1 MDVEARRGVLESI
14 RALSAAGKTIV
25 LTTHYLEEAD
35 QLAHRIVVIDHGVV
49 IADATPREIKS
60 RIPSKRVNFSVE
72 TAVGESTFNGLPVQ
86 SLELADHRV
95 RLLSNEPETVLR
107 GLFERGVVMRDLE
120 VTGADLEEAFL
131 SMTRRA

>member
-1 MDVEARRGVLESI
+1 MSSG
-14 RALSAAGKTIV
+14 AAGKTIV

-72 TAVGESTFNGLPVQ
+72 TAVGEATFRGLPVRN
-86 SLELADHRV
+86 LELADHRV

-107 GLFERGVVMRDLE
+107 GLFERGVVMHDLE